1 MTSIIRLTKTKVF
14 KSETRPMY
22 YSLNETPQRK
32 KMNNDSMYE
41 SYYLNVTFEN
51 QSHKNVRVNY
61 DQKSFLW

>member
-1 MTSIIRLTKTKVF
+1 
-14 KSETRPMY
+14 MY